1 VPAEIER
8 NGGNLLGQKEG
19 EQTEGISCAK
29 ALWLETSVA
38 GAERA
43 RDRMVGGEAD
53 VSTRDFIMQSLT
65 GRLRGFVFIL
75 SSRGRK

>member
-1 VPAEIER
+1 MSTFINPNLSRSESISPDHTIQALKWKER
-8 NGGNLLGQKEG
+8 

-43 RDRMVGGEAD
+43 RDRTVGGEAD
-53 VSTRDFIMQSLT
+53 VSTRDCLCRALQA
-65 GRLRGFVFIL
+65 G
-75 SSRGRK
+75 

>member
-1 VPAEIER
+1 MPVESER
-8 NGGNLLGQKEG
+8 NGGYLLGQKER

-43 RDRMVGGEAD
+43 RDRTVGGEAD
-53 VSTRDFIMQSLT
+53 VSTRDCLCRALQA
-65 GRLRGFVFIL
+65 G
-75 SSRGRK
+75 

>member
-1 VPAEIER
+1 MPVEIER
-8 NGGNLLGQKEG
+8 NGGYLLGQMEG

-29 ALWLETSVA
+29 ALWLEASA
-38 GAERA
+38 AERA

-53 VSTRDFIMQSLT
+53 VSTRDCIMQTLT
-65 GRLRGFVFIL
+65 GRLKGFIFIL

>member
-1 VPAEIER
+1 MPVEIER
-8 NGGNLLGQKEG
+8 NGGYLLGQTEG

-29 ALWLETSVA
+29 ALWLEASAA

-43 RDRMVGGEAD
+43 RDRVVGGEAD
-53 VSTRDFIMQSLT
+53 VSMRDCIMQTLT

-75 SSRGRK
+75 SSRGRN

>member
-1 VPAEIER
+1 MVGIYF
-8 NGGNLLGQKEG
+8 GSKEG

-38 GAERA
+38 GAKRA
-43 RDRMVGGEAD
+43 RDRMVGGEAMCQRG
-53 VSTRDFIMQSLT
+53 TAYAEPT